1 MPDSL
6 PIDAVLPDL
15 TAALAAHG
23 RAVLM
28 APPGAGKTTRVPL
41 ALLPVIAGRIVMLE
55 PRRLAARAAAEP
67 ARCPDCPARLNRP
80 QTEDGWQVWDL
91 VGRLGGQLRVI
102 PGAVLGWDMGAALA
116 MAQALGI
123 DTLIAAE
130 LLPEI
135 EAVMVRKLNE
145 QMEGGR
151 DG

>member
-1 MPDSL
+1 M
-6 PIDAVLPDL
+6 
-15 TAALAAHG
+15 
-23 RAVLM
+23 
-28 APPGAGKTTRVPL
+28 
-41 ALLPVIAGRIVMLE
+41 
-55 PRRLAARAAAEP
+55 
-67 ARCPDCPARLNRP
+67 NRP
-80 QTEDGWQVWDL
+80 QTPEGWQVWDL

-102 PGAVLGWDMGAALA
+102 PGSVLGWDMGAALA
-116 MAQALGI
+116 LAHALGI